1 MDVRNELYY
10 SSPEEVVG
18 IGGIDKVDF
27 GCENDEDLNTYLINI
42 LKEAKSVIDNYTKKT
57 YTEIPEG
64 IHGVARDYCLNVLAN
79 ARTISQQNGS
89 RMEYNTYP
97 QFKVFTEDLK
107 ERLDAITG
115 TSWKDSSTVRCFFF
129 NSSKEV
135 PDEEI

>member
-1 MDVRNELYY
+1 MDARNELYY

-27 GCENDEDLNTYLINI
+27 GCENDEDLNAYLIKI

-57 YTEIPEG
+57 YTEVPEG

-89 RMEYNTYP
+89 RMDYKWCHHP
-97 QFKVFTEDLK
+97 ICRSWRFCSLQFVL
-107 ERLDAITG
+107 RYC
-115 TSWKDSSTVRCFFF
+115 VC
-129 NSSKEV
+129 
-135 PDEEI
+135 